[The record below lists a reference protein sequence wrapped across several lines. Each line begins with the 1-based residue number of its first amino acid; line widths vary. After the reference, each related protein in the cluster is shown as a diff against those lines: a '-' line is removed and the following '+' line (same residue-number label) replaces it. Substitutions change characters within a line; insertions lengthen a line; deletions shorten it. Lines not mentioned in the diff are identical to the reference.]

1 LNKALDDPALIKRL
15 ADLGGT
21 VPPKA
26 ERGPDYLGKTLKAD
40 TARWDPILKKA
51 MAESKKAETAK

>member
-1 LNKALDDPALIKRL
+1 LIKRL